1 MSRAP
6 RDILIRP
13 IITEETSRLQFNP
26 GRIRTRHQDKDQ
38 PIRPQFAFRV
48 TRDATKIDI
57 KNAVEKMFEVHVTG
71 VNTMN
76 CLGKDRRVGRSVGKR
91 PDWKK
96 AIVTLEEG
104 ETIDMFEGV

>member
-13 IITEETSRLQFNP
+13 LITEESSRLQFNP
-26 GRIRTRHQDKDQ
+26 GRTRKRYEEREAH
-38 PIRPQFAFRV
+38 IRPQFVFRV
-48 TRDATKIDI
+48 AGDATKIEI
-57 KNAVEKMFEVHVTG
+57 KSAVEKMFEVHVES

-76 CLGKDRRVGRSVGKR
+76 CRGKDRRMGRHAGRR

-96 AIVTLEEG
+96 AIVTLAEG
-104 ETIDMFEGV
+104 ETIDMFEGA

>member
-6 RDILIRP
+6 RQILIRP
-13 IITEETSRLQFNP
+13 VITEESSRLQFNP
-26 GRIRTRHQDKDQ
+26 GRVRARHQDEEQ
-38 PIRPQFAFRV
+38 HVRPQFVFRV
-48 TRDATKIDI
+48 VRDATKVEI
-57 KNAVEKMFEVHVTG
+57 KSAVEKMFEVHVEA

-76 CLGKDRRVGRSVGKR
+76 CSGKDRRVGRHVGKR

-96 AIVTLEEG
+96 AIVTLAEG